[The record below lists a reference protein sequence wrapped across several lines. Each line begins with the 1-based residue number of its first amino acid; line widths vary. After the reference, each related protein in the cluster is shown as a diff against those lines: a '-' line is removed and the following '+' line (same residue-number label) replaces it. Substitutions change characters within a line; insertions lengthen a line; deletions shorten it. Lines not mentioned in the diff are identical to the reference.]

1 MRGFLVGLLLITFLT
16 VTILSFRPG
25 GLRRQVRF
33 AARRLRIVLVLG
45 GVFIAGSTIIR
56 LAFPEGPVADYGP
69 SAIAIVLAAV
79 FLWIGRDPIESAGS
93 SPPPRA
99 P

>member
-1 MRGFLVGLLLITFLT
+1 MRGFFFGLVLITFLT
-16 VTILSFRPG
+16 VTILSIRPG
-25 GLRRQVRF
+25 GLRRQLRF

-56 LAFPEGPVADYGP
+56 VAAPEGPVADYGP
-69 SAIAIVLAAV
+69 SAIAIVLAVV
-79 FLWIGRDPIESAGS
+79 FLWMGRDPIESAVS
-93 SPPPRA
+93 PPPPRA